1 MSKNSKN
8 PTSNDVARLAG
19 VSQATV
25 SRVLS
30 GKGYTKEDTKQKVMD
45 AIAQLNYRPNAYAR
59 TLNNSRANLIGILL
73 PSANYPIYLELLN
86 HLVQACKAKGY
97 TALLIPGELN
107 QEESYSITNLLQ
119 YKVDGIITA
128 SAHHETNLYY
138 ECNLLGL
145 PVVQIMRVDVE
156 SDCSYAASDNYGA
169 GELAASEMLKRNGQ
183 DFLYITGHLPSK
195 TNDDRFNGFASEIEN
210 ELGHRPETLVTH
222 FDYEACKSFIRKRI
236 KQKGVPDSVL
246 CATDVIA
253 YAFMDVVRFEFG
265 YKIPQDIQVIGYDDL
280 EPSSWS
286 GYELTSFR
294 QNIKR
299 LSNEAVSFLDQQIN
313 GQTDRIFN
321 INVSAKFIER
331 GTLRQPT

>member
-1 MSKNSKN
+1 MSNKSKN

-107 QEESYSITNLLQ
+107 QGESYSITNLLQ

-128 SAHHETNLYY
+128 SAHHKTNLYY

-145 PVVQIMRVDVE
+145 PVVQVMRVDVE

-195 TNDDRFNGFASEIEN
+195 TNDDRFSGFASEIEN
-210 ELGHRPETLVTH
+210 ELGHRPESLPTH
-222 FDYEACKSFIRKRI
+222 FDYDVCKSFIRKRI

-280 EPSSWS
+280 DQSSWS
-286 GYELTSFR
+286 CYELTSFR

-299 LSNEAVSFLDQQIN
+299 LSNEAVSFLDQQIS
-313 GQTDRIFN
+313 GQTDKIFN
-321 INVSAKFIER
+321 VNVSAKFIER
-331 GTLRQPT
+331 GTLRLPT

>member
-1 MSKNSKN
+1 MSNKSKN

-30 GKGYTKEDTKQKVMD
+30 GKGYTKEETKQKVMD

-86 HLVQACKAKGY
+86 HLVQACKAKGF
-97 TALLIPGELN
+97 TVLLIPGELN
-107 QEESYSITNLLQ
+107 EEENYSITNLLQ

-128 SAHHETNLYY
+128 SAHHRTNLYY

-145 PVVQIMRVDVE
+145 PVVQVMRVDVE

-169 GELAASEMLKRNGQ
+169 GELAASEMLKRGGQ

-195 TNDDRFNGFASEIEN
+195 TNDDRYNGFASEIESV
-210 ELGHRPETLVTH
+210 LGHRPDNFAAH
-222 FDYEACKSFIRKRI
+222 FDYEASKPIIRKRL
-236 KQKGVPDSVL
+236 KQKGAPDSVL

-253 YAFMDVVRFEFG
+253 YAFMDVARYEFG
-265 YKIPQDIQVIGYDDL
+265 YKIPEDIQVIGYDDL
-280 EPSSWS
+280 EQSSWS

-299 LSNEAVSFLDQQIN
+299 LSNEAVALLEQQIN
-313 GQTDRIFN
+313 GQTDKIFN

-331 GTLRQPT
+331 GTLRQIP